1 MSAIALPAASASSPA
16 RAAPIAS
23 RAHTIVVVSIF
34 VALAVAGAFG
44 QARAHRNPA
53 IVPSPAS
60 TIPLYLSLIAAEW
73 ALVLYVRRGVRRT
86 GTTVVDLLGGTIGAR
101 RKMATDVFLGAGL
114 WVGWALIE
122 MASAHWWGAST
133 NASLRPFLAR
143 RLPEIPVWIALSM
156 SAAFAEEVVFR
167 GYLQRQFTA
176 LTGSASL
183 ALVTQAGL
191 FGVSH
196 GYQGLAACAKITVFG
211 ILFGLLALWQ
221 RRLRPGIIAHALT
234 DIIAGLA

>member
-1 MSAIALPAASASSPA
+1 
-16 RAAPIAS
+16 
-23 RAHTIVVVSIF
+23 VVVSIF
-34 VALAVAGAFG
+34 AALAVAGAVG
-44 QARAHRNPA
+44 QARAHGNPA
-53 IVPSPAS
+53 IVSSRTNP
-60 TIPLYLSLIAAEW
+60 IPLYLSLIAAEW

-86 GTTVVDLLGGTIGAR
+86 GTTIVDLLGGTIGAR
-101 RKMATDVFLGAGL
+101 RKMVTDVLLGAGL
-114 WVGWALIE
+114 LGGWTLIE
-122 MASAHWWGAST
+122 MAWTYWWGTST
-133 NASLRPFLAR
+133 NPSLRPFLAH
-143 RLPEIPVWIALSM
+143 RLPEMAVWIALSM
-156 SAAFAEEVVFR
+156 SAAFAEELVFR

-183 ALVTQAGL
+183 ALVMQAGL

-196 GYQGLAACAKITVFG
+196 GYQGLAACARIAVFG